1 MSDLAPQNLE
11 LTLLRHGRSRAD
23 DERVHEGR
31 YDSPLTEV
39 GVSQAEKL
47 VAYWTKHPPGFECVV
62 CSSLTRARRTAE
74 IVGEAL
80 GLPVTP
86 DDAWREFDNGPV
98 AGLPF
103 EEARQRYPASTFR
116 HRFTPF
122 TPDGGESDAAFERRI
137 DGALENLFGSS
148 YSKVL
153 VVAHGG
159 CLNVALRKL
168 LCTQGDTAFSFG
180 DTSFAQLVVSRASH
194 GVRLVS
200 LNRQPHLEL

>member
-1 MSDLAPQNLE
+1 VTETLE

-39 GVSQAEKL
+39 GLAQAKKL
-47 VAYWTKHPPGFECVV
+47 AAYWTRNPPGFEHVV

-74 IVGEAL
+74 IVGAAL

-86 DDAWREFDNGPV
+86 DDSWREFDNEPV

-103 EEARQRYPASTFR
+103 EEAERRYPAPAFR

-137 DGALENLFGSS
+137 SEALEALFGSP
-148 YSKVL
+148 YTRVL

-159 CLNVALRKL
+159 CLNVALRNL
-168 LCTQGDTAFSFG
+168 LRTQGDTGFSFG
-180 DTSFAQLVVSRASH
+180 DTSFAQIIVSRASD

-200 LNRQPHLEL
+200 LNRQPHLEG